1 MIRSLRKTVPVL
13 GLIGSVSLFSLTAV
27 VADEYPVLPDQLPI
41 LVEPAQPSFDDIAS
55 MPLPAPQ
62 DVAILPEPEP
72 PAPVMI
78 NADDLSAPAPPIEIP
93 LPDSDSALAAIKAD
107 WLRLAVED
115 RLADDAAMRELRLT
129 GADRESLSAFY
140 AASEQPLVWVR
151 DGVWTP
157 AAKAIVA
164 RLKAANEDGLVSTDY
179 TLPDPGLAKDAAP
192 AQWAHADLRL
202 SASAILYARDAR
214 GGRIELSRIS
224 PLITAKLDLPQAGDV
239 LARLSAAK
247 DAGAVLV
254 AYNPPHPTY
263 QALRAELAKLR
274 SNQPSQPTVRVPKG
288 PILRVGMQDPRVP
301 LIRAHFKI
309 KQNGKDQNLYDERVA
324 TAVAE
329 FQKAKGL
336 PTNGVLNAR
345 TIAALSSQPRAV
357 LESELIS
364 NMERWRWLPA
374 DLGARHIMV
383 NVPEY
388 RLRLVERGDVV
399 HETRVIVGK
408 EQTQTPIFSEN
419 MKYLVVNPS
428 WTLPPSIIK
437 KEFLP
442 ALAADPDYAARK
454 GYRVIRKGNRIS
466 VQQPPGARNALG
478 LIKFM
483 FPNDHAVYLHD
494 TPNRNL
500 FSAGK
505 RAFSHGCV
513 RVDQPFQLAEEILG
527 QDDKWSEKTLR
538 GLVGKGERYVHLK
551 RPLPVHLTYFTL
563 SVDENGA
570 LKSFDD
576 LYGFDRK
583 VRAALGLPS

>member
-1 MIRSLRKTVPVL
+1 
-13 GLIGSVSLFSLTAV
+13 
-27 VADEYPVLPDQLPI
+27 
-41 LVEPAQPSFDDIAS
+41 
-55 MPLPAPQ
+55 
-62 DVAILPEPEP
+62 
-72 PAPVMI
+72 
-78 NADDLSAPAPPIEIP
+78 
-93 LPDSDSALAAIKAD
+93 
-107 WLRLAVED
+107 
-115 RLADDAAMRELRLT
+115 
-129 GADRESLSAFY
+129 
-140 AASEQPLVWVR
+140 
-151 DGVWTP
+151 
-157 AAKAIVA
+157 
-164 RLKAANEDGLVSTDY
+164 
-179 TLPDPGLAKDAAP
+179 
-192 AQWAHADLRL
+192 
-202 SASAILYARDAR
+202 
-214 GGRIELSRIS
+214 
-224 PLITAKLDLPQAGDV
+224 
-239 LARLSAAK
+239 
-247 DAGAVLV
+247 
-254 AYNPPHPTY
+254 
-263 QALRAELAKLR
+263 
-274 SNQPSQPTVRVPKG
+274 
-288 PILRVGMQDPRVP
+288 LRVGMQDPRVP

-309 KQNGKDQNLYDERVA
+309 KQDGKDQNLYDERVA

-454 GYRVIRKGNRIS
+454 GYRVTRKGNRIS

-583 VRAALGLPS
+583 VRTALGLAS

>member
-1 MIRSLRKTVPVL
+1 MRSLRKTVPVL

>member
-27 VADEYPVLPDQLPI
+27 VADESPVLPDQLPI
-41 LVEPAQPSFDDIAS
+41 LVEPAQPSFDDVAS
-55 MPLPAPQ
+55 PLPAAQ
-62 DVAILPEPEP
+62 DIAILPEPEP
-72 PAPVMI
+72 PAPVTI
-78 NADDLSAPAPPIEIP
+78 NAADLSAPAPPIEIP

-129 GADRESLSAFY
+129 GTDRESLSAFY

-179 TLPDPGLAKDAAP
+179 TLPDPGLAKDGAP

-202 SASAILYARDAR
+202 SASAIRYARDAR

-247 DAGAVLV
+247 DAGAELA
-254 AYNPPHPTY
+254 AYNPPHPIY
-263 QALRAELAKLR
+263 HALRAELAKLR
-274 SNQPSQPTVRVPKG
+274 SNKPSQPTVRVPKG

-309 KQNGKDQNLYDERVA
+309 KQDGKDQNLYDERVA

-364 NMERWRWLPA
+364 NMERWRWVPA

-583 VRAALGLPS
+583 VRAALGLAS

>member
-1 MIRSLRKTVPVL
+1 MTMIRSLRKTIPVL

-27 VADEYPVLPDQLPI
+27 VADENSVLPDQLPI

-55 MPLPAPQ
+55 PLPSAQ
-62 DVAILPEPEP
+62 DIAILPEPEP
-72 PAPVMI
+72 PAPLTI
-78 NADDLSAPAPPIEIP
+78 NAADLPAPLIEIP
-93 LPDSDSALAAIKAD
+93 LPDSDSALAAIKAG

-115 RLADDAAMRELRLT
+115 RLADEAAMRELRLT

-140 AASEQPLVWVR
+140 AANEQPLVWVR

-157 AAKAIVA
+157 AAKAVVA

-202 SASAILYARDAR
+202 SVSAIRYARDAR

-239 LARLSAAK
+239 LARLSTAK
-247 DAGAVLV
+247 DAGAELA
-254 AYNPPHPTY
+254 AYNPPHPIY
-263 QALRAELAKLR
+263 HALRAELAKLR
-274 SNQPSQPTVRVPKG
+274 SNKPSQPTVRVPKG

-309 KQNGKDQNLYDERVA
+309 KQDGKDQNLYDERVA

-454 GYRVIRKGNRIS
+454 GYRVTRKGNRIS

-583 VRAALGLPS
+583 VRTALGLAS

>member
-27 VADEYPVLPDQLPI
+27 VADESPVLPDQLPI
-41 LVEPAQPSFDDIAS
+41 LVEPAQPSFDDDVAS
-55 MPLPAPQ
+55 PLPAAQ
-62 DVAILPEPEP
+62 DIAILPEPEP
-72 PAPVMI
+72 PAPVTI
-78 NADDLSAPAPPIEIP
+78 NAADLSAPAPAIEIP

-129 GADRESLSAFY
+129 GTDRESLSAFY

-202 SASAILYARDAR
+202 SASAIRYARDAR

-247 DAGAVLV
+247 DAGAELA
-254 AYNPPHPTY
+254 AYNPPHPIY
-263 QALRAELAKLR
+263 HALRAELAKLR
-274 SNQPSQPTVRVPKG
+274 SNKPSQPTVRVPKG

-309 KQNGKDQNLYDERVA
+309 KQDGKDQNLYDERVA

-364 NMERWRWLPA
+364 NMERWRWVPA

-583 VRAALGLPS
+583 VRAALGLAS

>member
-1 MIRSLRKTVPVL
+1 MIRSLRKTAPLL
-13 GLIGSVSLFSLTAV
+13 GLIGSVSMFSLMAM
-27 VADEYPVLPDQLPI
+27 AQDMPLRPDQVPALI
-41 LVEPAQPSFDDIAS
+41 DPAQPSFSDIA
-55 MPLPAPQ
+55 PPPPA
-62 DVAILPEPEP
+62 VATLPEPA
-72 PAPVMI
+72 PAASVTI
-78 NADDLSAPAPPIEIP
+78 NAADLVAPAPAIEIP
-93 LPDSDSALAAIKAD
+93 LPDSASALAAIQAD

-115 RLADDAAMRELRLT
+115 RLADPVAIRELGLT
-129 GADRESLSAFY
+129 KSERDSVAAFY
-140 AASEQPLVWVR
+140 AASETPLVWVR

-157 AAKAIVA
+157 AAKSLVS
-164 RLKAANEDGLVSTDY
+164 RLKAADEDGLASSDY
-179 TLPDPGLAKDAAP
+179 PLPDPGLPKDAVP

-202 SASAILYARDAR
+202 TASAIRYAHDAR

-224 PLITAKLDLPQAGDV
+224 PLITAKLDLPKPDEV
-239 LARLSAAK
+239 LRQLSGAP
-247 DAGAVLV
+247 DAGAALA
-254 AYNPPHPTY
+254 AYNPPHQTY
-263 QALRAELAKLR
+263 VVLRNELAKLR
-274 SNQPSQPTVRVPKG
+274 AHRPSQPTVRVPKG

-301 LIRAHFKI
+301 LIRAHFKL
-309 KQNGKDQNLYDERVA
+309 KPGKDQNLYDESVA

-357 LESELIS
+357 LEGELIS

-388 RLRLVERGDVV
+388 RLRLVDDGDVV
-399 HETRVIVGK
+399 RESRVIVGK
-408 EQTQTPIFSEN
+408 ENSQTPIFSED

-428 WTLPPSIIK
+428 WTLPPSILK

-442 ALAADPDYAARK
+442 ALAADPEYAARK
-454 GYRVIRKGNRIS
+454 GYRIVRKGNRIS
-466 VQQPPGARNALG
+466 VQQPPGERNALG

-494 TPNRNL
+494 TPNRTL

-505 RAFSHGCV
+505 RALSHGCV
-513 RVDQPFQLAEEILG
+513 RVDQPFELAEEILA
-527 QDDKWSEKTLR
+527 QEDKWSEKRLR
-538 GLVGKGERYVHLK
+538 GLVGKGERYVHL
-551 RPLPVHLTYFTL
+551 RSPLPVHLTYFTL
-563 SVDENGA
+563 SIDDHGA

-576 LYGFDRK
+576 IYGFDGK
-583 VRAALGLPS
+583 VRAALGL

>member
-1 MIRSLRKTVPVL
+1 MTMIRSLRKTAPLL
-13 GLIGSVSLFSLTAV
+13 GLIGSVSFFSLTAM
-27 VADEYPVLPDQLPI
+27 AEDIPLPHDQLPVM
-41 LVEPAQPSFDDIAS
+41 LEPAQPSFADAAPPPPASIAATV
-55 MPLPAPQ
+55 PEPAP
-62 DVAILPEPEP
+62 A
-72 PAPVMI
+72 APVTI
-78 NADDLSAPAPPIEIP
+78 NAADMTLPSPQIEIP
-93 LPDSDSALAAIKAD
+93 LPDSAPALAAVQAD
-107 WLRLAVED
+107 WLRLAIEGQLGDPV
-115 RLADDAAMRELRLT
+115 AVRELRLT
-129 GADRESLSAFY
+129 KAERESLAAFY
-140 AASEQPLVWVR
+140 AASEQPLAWVR

-157 AAKAIVA
+157 AAKSVVA
-164 RLKAANEDGLVSTDY
+164 RLKAADQDGLSSSDY
-179 TLPDPGLAKDAAP
+179 PLPDPGLAKDAAP

-202 SASAILYARDAR
+202 SASAIRYAHDAR

-224 PLITAKLDLPQAGDV
+224 PLITAKLDLPDAGDV
-239 LARLSAAK
+239 LRRLMGAL
-247 DAGAVLV
+247 DAGAALA

-263 QALRAELAKLR
+263 IALRDELAKLR
-274 SNQPSQPTVRVPKG
+274 AHRPSQPTVRVPRG
-288 PILRVGMQDPRVP
+288 PMLRVGMQDPRVP
-301 LIRAHFKI
+301 LIRAHFNI
-309 KQNGKDQNLYDERVA
+309 QQGKDQTLYDENVA

-329 FQKAKGL
+329 FQKSKGL

-388 RLRLVERGDVV
+388 RLRLVEDGDVV
-399 HETRVIVGK
+399 RQTRVIVGNEK
-408 EQTQTPIFSEN
+408 SQTPIFSQD

-428 WTLPPSIIK
+428 WTLPPSILK

-454 GYRVIRKGNRIS
+454 GYRVVRNGNRIS
-466 VQQPPGARNALG
+466 VQQPPGERNALG

-494 TPNRNL
+494 TPNRTL

-513 RVDQPFQLAEEILG
+513 RVEQPFELAEEILG
-527 QDDKWSEKTLR
+527 QEDKWSEKKLR
-538 GLVGKGERYVHLK
+538 ALVGKGERYVNL
-551 RPLPVHLTYFTL
+551 RNPLPVHLTYFTL
-563 SVDENGA
+563 SIDEHGA
-570 LKSFDD
+570 LKSFEDI
-576 LYGFDRK
+576 YGFDSK
-583 VRAALGLPS
+583 VREALGLGS